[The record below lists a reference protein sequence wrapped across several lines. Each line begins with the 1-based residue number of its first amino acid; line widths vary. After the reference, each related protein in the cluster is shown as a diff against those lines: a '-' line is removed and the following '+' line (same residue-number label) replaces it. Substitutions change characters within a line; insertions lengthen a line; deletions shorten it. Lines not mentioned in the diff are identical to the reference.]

1 MEVIKCYYHFNNV
14 ISPAERKGLEK
25 YKEKQLQGLLEP
37 DLRKLSKQCKKDLKW
52 FVSELIIPNQ
62 NLVNVWDSVFFEGT
76 NEVDLTLN
84 VVDDFA
90 MESDEESSEL
100 SSEETTIQAEDDN
113 DAEVLE
119 TLLDE
124 DIEYDNQTL
133 LQNSIF
139 NQILFDKTISE
150 EDSWIEGYS
159 LLDDKKIKI
168 RYLFSSMEDD
178 LRLYRMDIKALNKDN
193 DDNKVNNVI
202 LDNDIIMI
210 WTNLKK
216 EIKKISLRYNG
227 ATYVLKLNEE

>member
-1 MEVIKCYYHFNNV
+1 MIRIAYIAAFLFCQLFASNEKEYKISFEYWLNEDLRIFAVDNV
-14 ISPAERKGLEK
+14 ITLEV
-25 YKEKQLQGLLEP
+25 E
-37 DLRKLSKQCKKDLKW
+37 
-52 FVSELIIPNQ
+52 
-62 NLVNVWDSVFFEGT
+62 
-76 NEVDLTLN
+76 
-84 VVDDFA
+84 DDA
-90 MESDEESSEL
+90 IYL
-100 SSEETTIQAEDDN
+100 SSN
-113 DAEVLE
+113 NWFGE

-150 EDSWIEGYS
+150 EDAWIEGYS

>member
-1 MEVIKCYYHFNNV
+1 LIRIAYITAFLFCHLFASNEKEYKISFEYWLNEDLRIFAVDNV
-14 ISPAERKGLEK
+14 ITLEV
-25 YKEKQLQGLLEP
+25 E
-37 DLRKLSKQCKKDLKW
+37 
-52 FVSELIIPNQ
+52 
-62 NLVNVWDSVFFEGT
+62 
-76 NEVDLTLN
+76 
-84 VVDDFA
+84 DDA
-90 MESDEESSEL
+90 IYL
-100 SSEETTIQAEDDN
+100 SSN
-113 DAEVLE
+113 NWFGE

-202 LDNDIIMI
+202 LNNDIIMV
-210 WTNLKK
+210 WTNLDK
-216 EIKKISLRYNG
+216 EIKKISLRYNS
-227 ATYVLKLNEE
+227 ATYVLKVNEE

>member
-1 MEVIKCYYHFNNV
+1 MIRIAYIAAFLFCQLFASNEKEYKISFEYWLNEDLRIFAVDNV
-14 ISPAERKGLEK
+14 ITLEV
-25 YKEKQLQGLLEP
+25 
-37 DLRKLSKQCKKDLKW
+37 KDDA
-52 FVSELIIPNQ
+52 IY
-62 NLVNVWDSVFFEGT
+62 
-76 NEVDLTLN
+76 
-84 VVDDFA
+84 
-90 MESDEESSEL
+90 L
-100 SSEETTIQAEDDN
+100 SSN
-113 DAEVLE
+113 NWFGE

-202 LDNDIIMI
+202 LNNDIIMV
-210 WTNLKK
+210 WTNLDK
-216 EIKKISLRYNG
+216 EIKKISLRYNS
-227 ATYVLKLNEE
+227 ANYVLKVNEE